1 MQIIESCIKLA
12 LAKRAQITV
21 KISIYAEIQFFQG
34 MEVIKNK
41 KLSWIG

>member
-21 KISIYAEIQFFQG
+21 KITFMQKCSFFRDMG
-34 MEVIKNK
+34 GIKNK